1 MARTL
6 HLFNQRT
13 HTFLTLDPVNSL
25 LKAFQ
30 LLELVWKHIP
40 SEVKVGELGG

>member
-13 HTFLTLDPVNSL
+13 HAFLTLNPVNSL
-25 LKAFQ
+25 FKALQ
-30 LLELVWKHIP
+30 LLELIWKYIP
-40 SEVKVGELGG
+40 SEIKVRELGG

>member
-6 HLFNQRT
+6 HFFNQRT
-13 HTFLTLDPVNSL
+13 HTLLALDPVHSL
-25 LKAFQ
+25 LKTLQ
-30 LLELVWKHIP
+30 LLELVREHIP

>member
-13 HTFLTLDPVNSL
+13 HTLLALDSVYSL
-25 LKAFQ
+25 LETLQ
-30 LLELVWKHIP
+30 LLELVREHIP
-40 SEVKVGELGG
+40 SKVKIGELGG